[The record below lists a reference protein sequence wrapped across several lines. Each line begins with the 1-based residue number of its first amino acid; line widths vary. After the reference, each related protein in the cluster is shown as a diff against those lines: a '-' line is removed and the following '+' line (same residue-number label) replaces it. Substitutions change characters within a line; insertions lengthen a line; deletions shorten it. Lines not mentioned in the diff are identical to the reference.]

1 MWQGGDCPAYSQRD
15 KTECIGNRGKGSCLH
30 KHLGARERKH
40 RARRPHCKSVQ
51 HDCHSEPYRAGQGDR
66 ADSGRVRFVIRLQRR
81 PPPSPLM
88 TRGSPSILMPG
99 MLLLYI
105 QHAHCSAGATYAK
118 PPVFA
123 VRESGLVRFAKPG
136 PRFERKPADKRARS
150 CTSQQRC
157 SGLRFCGIS
166 AWHITIWRSLVV
178 PRGDRQQAKGER
190 RENAVD
196 SPSSQSP
203 FAQSPASCLGL
214 TPCLWSA

>member
-105 QHAHCSAGATYAK
+105 QLAHCSAGATYAK

-150 CTSQQRC
+150 CTSQRPHPRNAALHPG
-157 SGLRFCGIS
+157 SILLLFHGGLRVLQ
-166 AWHITIWRSLVV
+166 WR
-178 PRGDRQQAKGER
+178 RQARARTEMLAHVGLMVR
-190 RENAVD
+190 RAR
-196 SPSSQSP
+196 
-203 FAQSPASCLGL
+203 
-214 TPCLWSA
+214 T